1 MKHPPTING
10 IEQMFSVWMV
20 RDETVKPAAKQNKKI
35 FGPQKKKKKK
45 KKQKAK
51 ADIYGNDYITS
62 LMSHTDACLPHMAN

>member
-20 RDETVKPAAKQNKKI
+20 RDGTVKPAAKQNKKI
-35 FGPQKKKKKK
+35 LRGKKP
-45 KKQKAK
+45 QKAK

-62 LMSHTDACLPHMAN
+62 LISHMNACLAHMAN

>member
-1 MKHPPTING
+1 MKRPPTING

-20 RDETVKPAAKQNKKI
+20 RDGTVKPAAKQNKKI
-35 FGPQKKKKKK
+35 FWGKKR

-62 LMSHTDACLPHMAN
+62 LMSHTDACLAHMAN